1 MLLVYPLA
9 LVWPAGWIWH
19 HGAPYESDYFMMI
32 VGVYA
37 TLGVFLINAA
47 RNPAANLSLIWFAV
61 WSSVVHG
68 AIMAM
73 QSFSGDHMGHLWGD
87 VLALF
92 LVAIVLSVLVVSS
105 GLKRS
110 ADETG
115 TSAERGRAGP
125 GRRG

>member
-1 MLLVYPLA
+1 
-9 LVWPAGWIWH
+9 
-19 HGAPYESDYFMMI
+19 
-32 VGVYA
+32 
-37 TLGVFLINAA
+37 
-47 RNPAANLSLIWFAV
+47 
-61 WSSVVHG
+61 VHG

-92 LVAIVLSVLVVSS
+92 LVAIVLSVLVVSA

-110 ADETG
+110 TDETG
-115 TSAERGRAGP
+115 TSEERSRAEP

>member
-1 MLLVYPLA
+1 
-9 LVWPAGWIWH
+9 
-19 HGAPYESDYFMMI
+19 MMI

-47 RNPAANLSLIWFAV
+47 RNPGANLSLIWFTV

-92 LVAIVLSVLVVSS
+92 LVAIVLSILVVSS
-105 GLKRS
+105 GLKGPT
-110 ADETG
+110 DQTG
-115 TSAERGRAGP
+115 TSAERGGAKS